1 MKAFTRY
8 MIEFIRRE
16 GVYDL
21 IHANFWMSGLVATEI
36 KRELGIPFVI
46 TFHALGRV
54 RRVYQGKNDSFPD
67 TRFQIEDRTIAAANR
82 IFAECPQDQE
92 DLTHLYQASPERV
105 TIVPA
110 GFDPR
115 EMQPIDRSTA
125 RKQLGLAEND
135 RIILQLGRVVPRKG
149 IDTVIHGLARLVR
162 DYGIEACLLIVG
174 GESES
179 PDPQSTPELDRLTQI
194 AREERVASRVTFIG
208 RRQRDVL
215 KYYYSAADV
224 FVSTPWYE
232 PFGITPLEAMAC
244 GTPVVG
250 SNVGGIKYTV
260 ADGKTGFL
268 VPPKDPDALAARLAE
283 MFQDPA
289 MLKRFRRQAIRRVK
303 KHFTWQRVTRRLAD
317 IYENVIAEAQ
327 PEAIPIQAG
336 AASTRVQLI
345 EDGFSGLFEALAHTR
360 AALTGSIQDF
370 GQILTEALEQGSKI
384 LVAGNG
390 GSAAASQHFAAEL
403 TGRFKIA
410 HRKALPVIS
419 LNADPLLRTA
429 WANDV
434 SYDQVFSRQVEALG
448 QPGDALLLISTSGK
462 SKNLVEACQA
472 ARRRDLTCLALV
484 GKDGGDLARLA
495 GWAIVI
501 PSSDPAR
508 IQEVQI
514 LVLHLFCEL
523 IELDLFTRP
532 AIHQPR
538 MEHMGKAVAKS
549 IDLILPMETSK
560 ANGVLQFSNS
570 KKNGKV
576 NKNEQLSW
584 KNNNGDR
591 RSAGIG

>member
-1 MKAFTRY
+1 
-8 MIEFIRRE
+8 
-16 GVYDL
+16 
-21 IHANFWMSGLVATEI
+21 
-36 KRELGIPFVI
+36 
-46 TFHALGRV
+46 
-54 RRVYQGKNDSFPD
+54 
-67 TRFQIEDRTIAAANR
+67 
-82 IFAECPQDQE
+82 
-92 DLTHLYQASPERV
+92 
-105 TIVPA
+105 
-110 GFDPR
+110 
-115 EMQPIDRSTA
+115 
-125 RKQLGLAEND
+125 
-135 RIILQLGRVVPRKG
+135 
-149 IDTVIHGLARLVR
+149 
-162 DYGIEACLLIVG
+162 
-174 GESES
+174 
-179 PDPQSTPELDRLTQI
+179 
-194 AREERVASRVTFIG
+194 
-208 RRQRDVL
+208 
-215 KYYYSAADV
+215 
-224 FVSTPWYE
+224 
-232 PFGITPLEAMAC
+232 
-244 GTPVVG
+244 
-250 SNVGGIKYTV
+250 
-260 ADGKTGFL
+260 
-268 VPPKDPDALAARLAE
+268 
-283 MFQDPA
+283 
-289 MLKRFRRQAIRRVK
+289 
-303 KHFTWQRVTRRLAD
+303 
-317 IYENVIAEAQ
+317 
-327 PEAIPIQAG
+327 
-336 AASTRVQLI
+336 VQLI